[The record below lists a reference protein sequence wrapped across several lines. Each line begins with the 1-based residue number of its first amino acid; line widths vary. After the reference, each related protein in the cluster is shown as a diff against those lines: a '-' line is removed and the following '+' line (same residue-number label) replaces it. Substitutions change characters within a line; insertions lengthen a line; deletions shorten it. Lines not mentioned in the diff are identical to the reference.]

1 MNEIKR
7 ITNQLKELHKQ
18 LGILETTTEY
28 SEVRN
33 KMIDIHYY
41 TEKLYNLLSWDEF
54 SKVQEELDEIR
65 IQARETQK

>member
-28 SEVRN
+28 NEVRN